1 MCFHEWSDTYKQ
13 KIQQQHQKLICDFKN
28 STAFVD
34 HTKNCSICGG
44 AFESGSQNLNWGG
57 GRRAVETLNR
67 LILLFSFIFSLEIS
81 LLHLV
86 FIFFKFKI

>member
-13 KIQQQHQKLICDFKN
+13 KIQRQHQKLICDFKN

-57 GRRAVETLNR
+57 GRAVEILNR

>member
-57 GRRAVETLNR
+57 GEGC
-67 LILLFSFIFSLEIS
+67 
-81 LLHLV
+81 
-86 FIFFKFKI
+86 

>member
-44 AFESGSQNLNWGG
+44 AFESRESEFELGG
-57 GRRAVETLNR
+57 GGRAVETLNR

>member
-1 MCFHEWSDTYKQ
+1 MSDTYKQ
-13 KIQQQHQKLICDFKN
+13 KIQQQYQKLICYFKEFN
-28 STAFVD
+28 
-34 HTKNCSICGG
+34 NICWSHKELFYMWWGIWIRESEFELGGGGG
-44 AFESGSQNLNWGG
+44 A
-57 GRRAVETLNR
+57 VEILNR